1 MTKIQ
6 LTLTGAQ
13 ARAEVE
19 GILTAGMV
27 GVPVTI
33 TWDESWN
40 GLVKT
45 LVCRSDGCVRTILN
59 VGSQAT
65 VAPEVFR
72 TERWAPNALYLGVEG
87 RDGEGKLVIPSTF
100 AYCGQILPGAVAEG
114 AVSQEPENPA
124 WARILGL
131 IGDMGALTTS
141 RKESLVA
148 AINEAAGQDASQ
160 EAAMGSGAVSVA
172 ASYQLSDSGTQVPT
186 GSWSGT
192 IPAMAGGQY
201 LWTKITLS
209 QAGGTSA
216 SIYTVSGGASGG
228 VGGGVASVNQQ
239 LPDSGGNV
247 TLTAAQI
254 GAVPL
259 TGGTMTGVLSL
270 VTPTA
275 AAHGATKGYVDTAA
289 ANATTNA
296 KEYCERKKLK
306 FWDATL
312 LSSSFVSNST
322 YADYPY
328 RAAVALTGVT
338 SSMIPEVTF
347 SVADLAG
354 TEFAPVAECY
364 NGGVYIYAADQPPA
378 TVIIPTIICWR

>member
-1 MTKIQ
+1 MTSIQ

-19 GILTAGMV
+19 GVLTAGMV

-33 TWDESWN
+33 TWDESWD

-45 LVCRSDGCVRTILN
+45 LVCRSNGCVRTILN

-141 RKESLVA
+141 RRESLVA
-148 AINEAAGQDASQ
+148 AINEAAGRDASQ
-160 EAAMGSGAVSVA
+160 EAVTGSGVVSVE
-172 ASYQLSDSGTQVPT
+172 ASYQLSNSGTQVPT
-186 GSWSGT
+186 GSWSSSV
-192 IPAMAGGQY
+192 PAMASGQY

-209 QAGGTSA
+209 QEGETAISV
-216 SIYTVSGGASGG
+216 YTVSGGVSESGA
-228 VGGGVASVNQQ
+228 GGVASVNQQ

-259 TGGTMTGVLSL
+259 TGGTITGTLSL
-270 VTPTA
+270 MTPTA
-275 AAHGATKGYVDTAA
+275 AGHAATKGYVDASA
-289 ANATTNA
+289 ANSLASA
-296 KEYCERKKLK
+296 KEYCEQKKLK
-306 FWDATL
+306 FKNATIL
-312 LSSSFVSNST
+312 PTSFISDST

-328 RAAVALTGVT
+328 RVAFPLSGVT
-338 SSMIPEVTF
+338 STMIPEVTF
-347 SVADLAG
+347 SVADLAN

-364 NGGVYIYAADQPPA
+364 DGGVYIYAATRPSA
-378 TVIIPTIICWR
+378 TTVIPTIICWR

>member
-1 MTKIQ
+1 MTSIQ

-13 ARAEVE
+13 ARAEVD

-65 VAPEVFR
+65 VASEVFR

-114 AVSQEPENPA
+114 AVSQDPENPA

-141 RKESLVA
+141 RKESLVD
-148 AINEAAGQDASQ
+148 AINEAAGQDGTQ
-160 EAAMGSGAVSVA
+160 ETVTGSGAVSVS
-172 ASYQLSDSGTQVPT
+172 ASYQLSASGTQVPT
-186 GSWSGT
+186 GSWSST
-192 IPAMAGGQY
+192 IPAVTGSQY

-209 QAGGTSA
+209 QAGETAISV
-216 SIYTVSGGASGG
+216 YTVSGGASGG
-228 VGGGVASVNQQ
+228 SAGGVASVNQQ
-239 LPDSGGNV
+239 LPDSEGNV
-247 TLTAAQI
+247 TLTAAQL
-254 GAVPL
+254 GAVAL
-259 TGGTMTGVLSL
+259 TGGTMTGALSL

-275 AAHGATKGYVDTAA
+275 AAHGTTKSYVDTAA
-289 ANATTNA
+289 ANATANA
-296 KEYCERKKLK
+296 KAYSEQKKLK
-306 FWDATL
+306 FNNATL
-312 LSSSFVSNST
+312 LPSSFASDTT

-328 RAAVALTGVT
+328 RAAITLSGVT
-338 SSMIPEVTF
+338 SAMIPEVTF

-364 NGGVYIYAADQPPA
+364 NGGVYIYAAEQPPA

>member
-72 TERWAPNALYLGVEG
+72 TERWATNALYLGVEG

-100 AYCGQILPGAVAEG
+100 AYCGQILPGAVADG
-114 AVSQEPENPA
+114 AVSQDPENPA

-141 RKESLVA
+141 RKESLVD
-148 AINEAAGQDASQ
+148 AINEAAGQDANQ
-160 EAAMGSGAVSVA
+160 ETVTGSGAVSVVA
-172 ASYQLSDSGTQVPT
+172 AYQLSDSGTQVPT
-186 GSWSGT
+186 GSWSST
-192 IPAMAGGQY
+192 IPATASGQY

-228 VGGGVASVNQQ
+228 GGGGVASVNQI

-247 TLTAAQI
+247 TLTAAQL

-259 TGGTMTGVLSL
+259 TGGTMTGALRL

-275 AAHGATKGYVDTAA
+275 TDHGATKGYVDTAA
-289 ANATTNA
+289 ANASESA
-296 KEYCERKKLK
+296 RESCEQKKLK
-306 FWDATL
+306 FMDATL
-312 LSSSFVSNST
+312 LPTSFVSDST
-322 YADYPY
+322 YTDYPY
-328 RAAVALTGVT
+328 RAEVTLSGVT
-338 SSMIPEVTF
+338 SSMTPEVTF
-347 SVADLAG
+347 SVAALAE

-364 NGGVYIYAADQPPA
+364 NGGVYIYAAEQPTA
-378 TVIIPTIICWR
+378 TVIIPTILCWR

>member
-59 VGSQAT
+59 VGSRAT

-72 TERWAPNALYLGVEG
+72 TDRWAPNALYLGVEG

-114 AVSQEPENPA
+114 VVSQEPENPA

-148 AINEAAGQDASQ
+148 AINEAAGQVPTQ
-160 EAAMGSGAVSVA
+160 GTLPGTGAVSVA
-172 ASYQLSDSGTQVPT
+172 ASYQLSDSGTQVPAGT
-186 GSWSGT
+186 WSST
-192 IPAMAGGQY
+192 VPAMTGGQY

-209 QAGGTSA
+209 QEGEAAISV
-216 SIYTVSGGASGG
+216 YTVSGGASGG
-228 VGGGVASVNQQ
+228 SSGGVASVNQQ
-239 LPDSGGNV
+239 LPDSEGNV

-259 TGGTMTGVLSL
+259 TGGTMTGALSL

-275 AAHGATKGYVDTAA
+275 AAHGATRGYVDTAA
-289 ANATTNA
+289 ANALASA
-296 KEYCERKKLK
+296 KDYCEQKKLK
-306 FWDATL
+306 FRSATL
-312 LSSSFVSNST
+312 LPSSFVSNST

-328 RAAVALTGVT
+328 RAAITLSGVT
-338 SSMIPEVTF
+338 SSMTPEVTF
-347 SVADLAG
+347 SVADLAN
-354 TEFAPVAECY
+354 TDFAPVAECY
-364 NGGVYIYAADQPPA
+364 NGGVYIYAAEQPPA
-378 TVIIPTIICWR
+378 TVVIPTIICWR